1 MESTIMYKRCTKL
14 VQRTMALEEGYKER
28 SYDFAEG
35 HRDCSRHDCD
45 TACGIDGYCGASGA
59 GYPSD
64 RAGEI
69 KSKDYSRFRHDKSR
83 RYL

>member
-1 MESTIMYKRCTKL
+1 MVHSNSYKFYPKFML
-14 VQRTMALEEGYKER
+14 RTMAFEQSGEEESADIAEGY
-28 SYDFAEG
+28 S
-35 HRDCSRHDCD
+35 DCSRHDCD

-69 KSKDYSRFRHDKSR
+69 ESKDYSRFRHDKSR